1 MRILVTGAAGFIGSH
16 LSEALLREGHEVAGL
31 DDFNDYYDPAVKRRN
46 LESVRAAG
54 AVRLFEGDLRN
65 EALGERAFAE
75 FRPEILV
82 HLAARAGVRPSLADP
97 SLYLSVNVGGTVGLF
112 EACVR
117 HGCRRVLS
125 ASSSSVYGDAAR
137 VPFREDD
144 GPLAPISPYGVTKLV
159 GEHYARVY
167 HLHRGL
173 DVLAFRFFTVYGPRQ
188 RPDMA
193 IHKFIRGIAAGR
205 PIDVY
210 GDGTTQRDYTFVDDI
225 VKGLLAAVRGPG
237 GFEVINLGESRTI
250 TLSDLLAVIEKAVGK
265 KDVIH
270 RLPEQPGD
278 VKRTYADVAKA
289 GKLLGYEPSTTM
301 EEGIRRT
308 VEWFRREGLI

>member
-46 LESVRAAG
+46 VDAVRAAG
-54 AVRLFEGDLRN
+54 PVRLYEGDLRD
-65 EALGERAFAE
+65 EALVERSFAE
-75 FRPEILV
+75 FRPEVLV
-82 HLAARAGVRPSLADP
+82 HLAARAGVRPSLVDP
-97 SLYLSVNVGGTVGLF
+97 ALYLSVNVAGTIGLF
-112 EACVR
+112 EVCVR
-117 HGCRRVLS
+117 HACRRVLS

-210 GDGTTQRDYTFVDDI
+210 GDGTTRRDYTYVDDI

-237 GFEVINLGESRTI
+237 GFEVINLGESRTVP
-250 TLSDLLAVIEKAVGK
+250 LAELLAVIERAVGRKAV
-265 KDVIH
+265 VN

-278 VKRTYADVAKA
+278 VKRTYADVSKA
-289 GKLLGYEPSTTM
+289 RKLLGYEPSIPI

-308 VEWFRREGLI
+308 VEWFRKENLV